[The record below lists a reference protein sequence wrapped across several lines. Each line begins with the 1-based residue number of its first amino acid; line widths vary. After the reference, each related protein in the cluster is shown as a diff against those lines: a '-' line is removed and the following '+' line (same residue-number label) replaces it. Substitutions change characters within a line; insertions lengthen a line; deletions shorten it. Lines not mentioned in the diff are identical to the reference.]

1 MIGLLAPYFLG
12 LYTTVVSWR
21 TRRFSPVHFVPKET
35 DTLQQSGSFL
45 DEGADLLAEPRRLQR
60 MLLDA
65 GREIVDLSM
74 INPDLAPPRYML
86 DKLLEATG
94 KSSNHRYAVSRGIR
108 RLRAA
113 FSFKYESAFST
124 VVDPER
130 EVCVC
135 LGSKDGLFQ
144 TLKVVLGKGEKALLP
159 APAYPAHVSA
169 VRLCGGTPVFF
180 PVATSEQY
188 LLRNVE
194 RLIESERPRCLVV
207 NFPHNPT
214 GVVLSEGCIRE
225 LVEMCGRHGVIVIND
240 FVYGE
245 MGFEVAE
252 QVPSFVPREGTRT
265 GVVEVYSLSKAY
277 SVPGWRVGAVVGDES
292 IVKAV
297 ARLKSHVDYGLF
309 LPIQIA
315 AAAALTAPTDLV
327 GATTREYQRR
337 ARTLVA
343 ALERA
348 GWDVAGPRAGCS
360 VWARIPDQLSSVVAP
375 SSGGAGSS
383 SLAVQF
389 TSYFL
394 QHDGVLVAPGP
405 LFGEGNDSWIRFAL
419 VVSEERIREVG
430 RKIGAM
436 RALTGGAR
444 SDVVVAM
451 PAAVVNGNGDTH
463 QERVHE

>member
-1 MIGLLAPYFLG
+1 
-12 LYTTVVSWR
+12 
-21 TRRFSPVHFVPKET
+21 
-35 DTLQQSGSFL
+35 LQYSGSFM

-65 GREIVDLSM
+65 GREVVDLSM

-94 KSSNHRYAVSRGIR
+94 KTSNHRYAVSRGIR

-113 FSFKYESAFST
+113 FSFKYESAFSN

-180 PVATSEQY
+180 PVATSEGE
-188 LLRNVE
+188 LLRSVE
-194 RLIESERPRCLVV
+194 SLLESEKPRCLVI

-214 GVVLSEGCIRE
+214 GVTLSEGCVRE
-225 LVEMCGRHGVIVIND
+225 LGALCSRQGVTVIND

-245 MGFEVAE
+245 MGFDREAP
-252 QVPSFVPREGTRT
+252 VPSFLPREGSRA

-277 SVPGWRVGAVVGDES
+277 SVPGWRVGAVVGDET

-297 ARLKSHVDYGLF
+297 SKLKSHVDYGLF
-309 LPIQIA
+309 LPLQIA

-327 GATTREYQRR
+327 GATAREYHRR

-348 GWDVAGPRAGCS
+348 GWEVACPRAGCS
-360 VWARIPDQLSSVVAP
+360 VWARIPDSVAAVVAP
-375 SSGGAGSS
+375 SSGGGAA

-405 LFGEGNDSWIRFAL
+405 LFGEGSGNWVRFAL
-419 VVSEERIREVG
+419 VVGEERIREVG
-430 RKIGAM
+430 RRIGVLT
-436 RALTGGAR
+436 ALGAGAR
-444 SDVVVAM
+444 SDVIVAM
-451 PAAVVNGNGDTH
+451 PAARMNGNG
-463 QERVHE
+463 EVRNESVHE